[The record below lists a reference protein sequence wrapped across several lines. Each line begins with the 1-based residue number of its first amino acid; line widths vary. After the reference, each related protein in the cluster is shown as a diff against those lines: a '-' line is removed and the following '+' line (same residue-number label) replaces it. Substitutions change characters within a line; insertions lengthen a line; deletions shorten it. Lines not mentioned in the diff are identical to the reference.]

1 MGALKCKG
9 LAAIITFLL
18 AIILISPVAGAD
30 KTATEYIMEGK
41 EFLKATNFDKAIASF
56 AAALKLEPNSVQAL
70 LLRGNAYTRK
80 EYFDKAIE
88 DYTAV
93 IRLDPK
99 NGKAYNN
106 RAIAYWFND
115 EAVPARDDMMKAEE
129 LGITAN
135 KEIWRALQ
143 ASPVITPVTPAEDQP
158 SVENGMPPAT
168 GQEKPKPQ

>member
-18 AIILISPVAGAD
+18 AIILIAPAAGAD
-30 KTATEYIMEGK
+30 KTATEYIMEGQG
-41 EFLKATNFDKAIASF
+41 FLNANNFDKAIASF
-56 AAALKLEPNSVQAL
+56 TAALQLEPDSVQAL
-70 LLRGNAYTRK
+70 LLRGIAYTRK

-93 IRLDPK
+93 IRLDPQ

-115 EAVPARDDMMKAEE
+115 EAVPARKDMMKAEE

-135 KEIWRALQ
+135 KEVWRALQ
-143 ASPVITPVTPAEDQP
+143 ASPVITPVIPAEDQP
-158 SVENGMPPAT
+158 SIEKGMPPAT
-168 GQEKPKPQ
+168 GQENPKPQ